1 VKIKFTAFLFL
12 EFGGKREMKMDEWRN
27 EIDAIDAEIV
37 NLINRRA
44 LIAQKIGILKAKAGL
59 PIVDLEREE
68 AILRNACA
76 RSGGGSGKGVLE
88 NDSIARIFKRII
100 QECRQVQ
107 VEAIGKIIDKGTKIF
122 G

>member
-1 VKIKFTAFLFL
+1 
-12 EFGGKREMKMDEWRN
+12 MKLDEWRN

-37 NLINRRA
+37 NLINQRA
-44 LIAQKIGILKAKAGL
+44 RVAQKIGILKAKAGL

-76 RSGGGSGKGVLE
+76 RSKGILG

-100 QECRQVQ
+100 QESRQIQ
-107 VEAIGKIIDKGTKIF
+107 VEAISKIVDKGTKIF

>member
-1 VKIKFTAFLFL
+1 
-12 EFGGKREMKMDEWRN
+12 MKLDEWRN

-37 NLINRRA
+37 NLIDRRA
-44 LIAQKIGILKAKAGL
+44 RVAQKIGILKAKAGL

-76 RSGGGSGKGVLE
+76 RNRGILE
-88 NDSIARIFKRII
+88 SDSIARIFKRII
-100 QECRQVQ
+100 QESRQIQ
-107 VEAIGKIIDKGTKIF
+107 IEAISKIMEKGTKIF

>member
-1 VKIKFTAFLFL
+1 
-12 EFGGKREMKMDEWRN
+12 MKLDEWRN

-44 LIAQKIGILKAKAGL
+44 RVAQKIGILKAKAGL
-59 PIVDLEREE
+59 PIVDLERED
-68 AILRNACA
+68 AILRKACA
-76 RSGGGSGKGVLE
+76 SNQSALE
-88 NDSIARIFKRII
+88 NESIMRIFKRII

>member
-1 VKIKFTAFLFL
+1 
-12 EFGGKREMKMDEWRN
+12 MKLDEWRD

-37 NLINRRA
+37 NLISRRA
-44 LIAQKIGILKAKAGL
+44 RVAQKIGILKAKAGL

-76 RSGGGSGKGVLE
+76 RNKGVLGS
-88 NDSIARIFKRII
+88 DSIVRIFKRII
-100 QECRQVQ
+100 QESRQIQ
-107 VEAIGKIIDKGTKIF
+107 VEAIGKIIEKGTKIF

>member
-1 VKIKFTAFLFL
+1 
-12 EFGGKREMKMDEWRN
+12 MKLDEWRN
-27 EIDAIDAEIV
+27 EIEAIDAEIV
-37 NLINRRA
+37 NLISRRA
-44 LIAQKIGILKAKAGL
+44 RVAQKIGILKAKAGL

-76 RSGGGSGKGVLE
+76 KGDKSVLE
-88 NDSIARIFKRII
+88 NDSIVRIFKRII

>member
-1 VKIKFTAFLFL
+1 
-12 EFGGKREMKMDEWRN
+12 MKMDEWRN

>member
-1 VKIKFTAFLFL
+1 
-12 EFGGKREMKMDEWRN
+12 MKLDEWRN

-44 LIAQKIGILKAKAGL
+44 RVAQKIGILKAKAGL
-59 PIVDLEREE
+59 PIVDLEREN

-76 RSGGGSGKGVLE
+76 SDKSVLE
-88 NDSIARIFKRII
+88 NDSIVRIFKRII
-100 QECRQVQ
+100 QECRQIQ
-107 VEAIGKIIDKGTKIF
+107 VEAIGKIADKGTKIF

>member
-1 VKIKFTAFLFL
+1 
-12 EFGGKREMKMDEWRN
+12 MKLNEWRN
-27 EIDAIDAEIV
+27 EIDQIDAEIV

-44 LIAQKIGILKAKAGL
+44 RVAQKIGILKAKAGL

-76 RSGGGSGKGVLE
+76 DQRGILE
-88 NDSIARIFKRII
+88 KESIARIFKRII
-100 QECRQVQ
+100 QESRQVQ
-107 VEAIGKIIDKGTKIF
+107 VEAIGKIVDKGTRIF

>member
-1 VKIKFTAFLFL
+1 
-12 EFGGKREMKMDEWRN
+12 MKMDEWRN

-44 LIAQKIGILKAKAGL
+44 RIAQKIGILKAKAGL

-76 RSGGGSGKGVLE
+76 RSSSNSGGGKGALE

>member
-1 VKIKFTAFLFL
+1 
-12 EFGGKREMKMDEWRN
+12 MKLDEWRD

-37 NLINRRA
+37 NLVNRRA
-44 LIAQKIGILKAKAGL
+44 RIAQKIGILKAKAGL

-76 RSGGGSGKGVLE
+76 HSKDVLE
-88 NDSIARIFKRII
+88 NDSIMRIFKRII
-100 QECRQVQ
+100 QESRQIQ